1 MGLNCLLGGGGGR
14 VYLTYGDFITKIS
27 RIDKFPMSIAMV
39 LFAREG
45 YAVCEN
51 WAFSPG

>member
-1 MGLNCLLGGGGGR
+1 MGLNCLWGGGGGR

-39 LFAREG
+39 LCRARGLRCLRELG
-45 YAVCEN
+45 
-51 WAFSPG
+51 F